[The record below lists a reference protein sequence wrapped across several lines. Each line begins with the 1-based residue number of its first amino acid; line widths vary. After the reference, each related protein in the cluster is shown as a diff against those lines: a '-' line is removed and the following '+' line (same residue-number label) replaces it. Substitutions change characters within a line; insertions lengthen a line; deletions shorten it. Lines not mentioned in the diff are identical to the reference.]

1 MLRIATDKRCL
12 NHKVSLTG
20 DFSLLTVK
28 LFEIIGHVLQ
38 MKHWIDVLNIHVR
51 GNFE

>member
-1 MLRIATDKRCL
+1 MLRIATGKRCL
-12 NHKVSLTG
+12 NHKVSREG
-20 DFSLLTVK
+20 DFSLLAVE

-38 MKHWIDVLNIHVR
+38 MKHWIDVLNMHVR